1 MKFFFRGKIWDK
13 DNKKVLA
20 SANEEGIFET
30 EEKELQDKLIGLS
43 IDHDLS
49 SGAEPEKAP
58 EKPKTIKG
66 KIVAKK

>member
-30 EEKELQDKLIGLS
+30 EDKELQDKLISMS

-49 SGAEPEKAP
+49 SANEPEKVEEP
-58 EKPKTIKG
+58 KPKTKS
-66 KIVAKK
+66 KAKKK